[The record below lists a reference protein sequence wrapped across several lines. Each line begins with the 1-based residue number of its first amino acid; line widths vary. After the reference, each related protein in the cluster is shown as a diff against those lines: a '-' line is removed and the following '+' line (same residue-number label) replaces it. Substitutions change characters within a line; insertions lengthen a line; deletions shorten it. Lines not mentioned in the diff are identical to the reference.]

1 MDKKRTNPGYL
12 TQYAK
17 HAGLS
22 KEGVRKQL
30 ARVGIDYLQP
40 FDFADADRKRAA
52 ARHAD
57 RAQFAKPIYADK
69 HSETDADVDEQTKK
83 DPKFVESQA
92 RREMFKAKLTELE
105 YLERV
110 GTLVRKDKVEEEA
123 FRKWRIA
130 RDAILSI
137 PDRLAGLLA
146 AQTDLTKCRELLRAE
161 LRRVLVELAGG
172 EPREETTHG

>member
-1 MDKKRTNPGYL
+1 MDKKKRPGYL
-12 TQYAK
+12 KQYAE
-17 HAGLS
+17 HAGIS
-22 KEGVRKQL
+22 RQAAREQL
-30 ARVGIDYLQP
+30 ERVGIDYMQP

-57 RAQFAKPIYADK
+57 RAQFAKPIYADGE
-69 HSETDADVDEQTKK
+69 STDESHVDEETKK

-110 GTLVRKDKVEEEA
+110 GALVRKDKVEEEA

-130 RDAILSI
+130 RDKLLNVVNRIYNDLAMQSDPMKVKAQLLLEIRQALESI
-137 PDRLAGLLA
+137 ATGADPWKDVA
-146 AQTDLTKCRELLRAE
+146 
-161 LRRVLVELAGG
+161 
-172 EPREETTHG
+172 